1 MDTIFGLPTHILVIH
16 LPVVGVPLLALLSIA
31 SSLKPSWSIRFGRHL
46 VALSLAVLAVTWLA
60 LETGEAFNE
69 LLDGAAPTK
78 KHQQLAESSMLFV
91 LGLTGAV
98 VGMVFART
106 KNRRR
111 PAALLSVAV
120 VALAALSTTWIV
132 RTGHEGARI
141 TWSGVLPENQP

>member
-16 LPVVGVPLLALLSIA
+16 LPVVGVPLLALLAIV
-31 SSLKPSWSIRFGRHL
+31 SSVKPSWSVRFGRPL
-46 VALSLAVLAVTWLA
+46 IGLALGMLAVTWLA
-60 LETGEAFNE
+60 LQTGEAFNE

-78 KHQQLAESSMLFV
+78 KHEQLAETSMLLV
-91 LGLTGAV
+91 LGLTVAV
-98 VGMVFART
+98 IGMVVARVRD
-106 KNRRR
+106 RRR

-120 VALAALSTTWIV
+120 VVFAALSTTWIV